1 MTIADVKNYLAS
13 LTSHIMFEYD
23 GKSCGVD
30 PLSKNKF
37 NMWYGSEGITANSI
51 GEVMTTKFFNGKS
64 LEDIWDDITELEF

>member
-37 NMWYGSEGITANSI
+37 NMWYGSEGITVNSI
-51 GEVMTTKFFNGKS
+51 GEVMTTKFLMVS
-64 LEDIWDDITELEF
+64 L